1 MTQYT
6 ATVAASGTTS
16 GWINILADSGSA
28 GLTSIITPSALT
40 STSLTLQASLDG
52 STALT
57 IYDFTGSTFTIPCVA
72 NAWIALD
79 PALFLAFPWVRIV
92 AGSSEAASRDFKLV
106 VREVS

>member
-16 GWINILADSGSA
+16 GWINIKADIA
-28 GLTSIITPSALT
+28 PTGLTSLITPATLT
-40 STSLTLQASLDG
+40 STTLTIQASLDG

-57 IYDFTGSTFTIPCVA
+57 LYDFTGATFTIPCVA

-92 AGSSEAASRDFKLV
+92 TGSSEAAARDFTLV
-106 VREVS
+106 TRGVS

>member
-6 ATVAASGTTS
+6 AVVAASGTTS
-16 GWINILADSGSA
+16 GWINILTDMTSA
-28 GLTSIITPSALT
+28 GLTSIITPATLT
-40 STSLTLQASLDG
+40 STSLTLQVSLDG

-57 IYDFTGSTFTIPCVA
+57 LYDFTGATFTIPCVA

-92 AGSSEAASRDFKLV
+92 TGSAEAAARSFTLV
-106 VREVS
+106 VRGVS

>member
-6 ATVAASGTTS
+6 AVVAASGTTS
-16 GWINILADSGSA
+16 GWINIKADIA
-28 GLTSIITPSALT
+28 PTGLTSLITPATLT
-40 STSLTLQASLDG
+40 STTLTIQASLDG

-57 IYDFTGSTFTIPCVA
+57 LYDFTGATFTIPCTA

-92 AGSSEAASRDFKLV
+92 TGSSEAAERSFTLV
-106 VREVS
+106 TRGIS

>member
-6 ATVAASGTTS
+6 AVVAASMTTS
-16 GWINILADSGSA
+16 GWINVLTDIAPL
-28 GLTSIITPSALT
+28 GLTSIVTPAALT
-40 STSLTLQASLDG
+40 STTLTIQVSLDG

-57 IYDFTGSTFTIPCVA
+57 LYDFTGATFSIPCVA

-92 AGSSEAASRDFKLV
+92 TGSAEAAARSFTLV
-106 VREVS
+106 VRGVS

>member
-16 GWINILADSGSA
+16 GWINILADVA
-28 GLTSIITPSALT
+28 PNGLTSIVTPSALT
-40 STSLTLQASLDG
+40 STSLTIQVSLDG

-57 IYDFTGSTFTIPCVA
+57 LYDFTGSTFTIPCVA

-92 AGSSEAASRDFKLV
+92 TGSSEAAARDFKLV
-106 VREVS
+106 IRGVS